1 MRLRWCVYLV
11 VLTISG
17 VGDAWAGAGADNE
30 IGHDRALKAVTDGEI
45 LPLHVILQGVQE
57 RVKGAVVGVVLVDQ
71 EEGLH
76 GWVYDVKVYTEGG
89 GITLLRVDATTG
101 SILRIDK
108 PEGF

>member
-1 MRLRWCVYLV
+1 MRALLCVFALLV
-11 VLTISG
+11 AST
-17 VGDAWAGAGADNE
+17 ATAANNE
-30 IGHDRALKAVTDGEI
+30 IGHDRALKAVMDGEI
-45 LPLHVILQGVQE
+45 LPLQSILQGVE
-57 RVKGAVVGVVLVDQ
+57 ARIKGAVVGVVLVDQ

-108 PEGF
+108 PKGF